1 MNEFAYYPQIH
12 NNRTY
17 GNSNGIIWVQG
28 LDGARSYQLMPNGCA
43 LLLDSENE
51 GVFYIKTTDNVGM
64 CNLRTFNYTEVT
76 STPAPTIDTSQFIT
90 REELMEILDK
100 RTSGNGKQSVS
111 TIKLANKNATE

>member
-17 GNSNGIIWVQG
+17 GTSNGIIWVQG

-43 LLLDSENE
+43 LLMDSENE

-64 CNLRTFNYTEVT
+64 CNLRTFNYTEIT
-76 STPAPTIDTSQFIT
+76 NAPAPTIDTSQFIT
-90 REELMEILDK
+90 REELMDILDK
-100 RTSGNGKQSVS
+100 RILNNGKQSISATKS
-111 TIKLANKNATE
+111 TTKTTE